1 MELTP
6 EEESS
11 LLELVRCHESGGDP
25 AEFIGNRLY
34 KELSHVTGRDG
45 LNNEIRELD
54 PGYRIQEQAYE
65 GLAAKGM
72 IDAVR
77 LPHCSGLRYR
87 GLTSE
92 GRCYFDMKKARKKA
106 RRAEVWS
113 ERRFTL
119 FMCLLTFLLGLLS
132 SWIISNQVVERS
144 LQSLLGS

>member
-11 LLELVRCHESGGDP
+11 LLELVKCHESGGDP
-25 AEFIGNRLY
+25 AEFISNRLY
-34 KELSHVTGRDG
+34 KELSHVTGRDEF
-45 LNNEIRELD
+45 NDEIREFD
-54 PGYRIQEQAYE
+54 PAYRIQEQAYE

-72 IDAVR
+72 IEAVH
-77 LPHCSGLRYR
+77 LPRCAAPSYR

-92 GRCYFDMKKARKKA
+92 GRCYFDMKKARRKA